1 VRRLLAA
8 LTIAVLIGY
17 AAPATAATIYTFEL
31 TGGAAADPTSIQS
44 FSFDPLGAGG
54 TLTIVKALDSFS
66 PTVFLAVATGEI
78 FDEATFSA
86 FEDVIDPGSRIFEF
100 SLADAMFISVQLSG
114 AEPPLETF
122 SITSP
127 NITIT
132 RGPATA
138 PEPATLLLLGTA
150 TVAMWCRRRRV
161 SPSETR

>member
-1 VRRLLAA
+1 MRRLLAA
-8 LTIAVLIGY
+8 LTIAVLISY

-31 TGGAAADPTSIQS
+31 SGGAAADPTSIQS

-86 FEDVIDPGSRIFEF
+86 FDGVIAPGSRIFEF
-100 SLADAMFISVQLSG
+100 SLADALFVSVQLSG
-114 AEPPLETF
+114 GQQPLETF
-122 SITSP
+122 SVMSQ

-138 PEPATLLLLGTA
+138 PEPATLLLIGTA
-150 TVAMWCRRRRV
+150 AAAMWHRRK
-161 SPSETR
+161 SLASA